1 MLNHFDTHVCLISK
15 EATPNLT
22 PILDEQFRPKK
33 VLMMVS
39 AEMRDAATRL
49 AAICKRYQVQVEQIA
64 VENVFD
70 LQALENQFIDLL
82 ANHESENMALNV
94 TGGTKPMAIAASLV
108 FKGEKPIFYVHP
120 QKNSVFMLGSN
131 NEPPIELANKL
142 KLSDYLPAHGFKIID
157 SPAPGKASAGEA
169 SLTET
174 LVGYA
179 GNFHS
184 AIARLNW
191 LAQQASS
198 KKVLELAD
206 TTLQKSDPDFDRIM
220 DYVREAGLATISK
233 DKICFRDEAARAYL
247 NGGWLEQYVF
257 GIANGLKKQ
266 DIACNLTVE
275 SQAPGHSRNEL
286 DVAILAQNRL
296 HVIECKTS
304 RMDQSGRADGV
315 LYKLDTLTAFGGLNT
330 KGMLVSFQPLKAPD
344 LDRAKD
350 LRVKVVDADKL
361 RNLKQIMNEWINS
374 Q

>member
-1 MLNHFDTHVCLISK
+1 MLNRFDTHVCLISK

-39 AEMRDAATRL
+39 AEMRDAAARL
-49 AAICKRYQVQVEQIA
+49 AAICKRYQVQVEQIPVDDA
-64 VENVFD
+64 FD

-82 ANHESENMALNV
+82 ANHEAENMALNV

-120 QKNSVFMLGSN
+120 QQNSVFMLGSN
-131 NEPPIELANKL
+131 EPEIALANKL
-142 KLSDYLPAHGFKIID
+142 KLSDYLPAHGFRIID
-157 SPAPGKASAGEA
+157 SPAPGKASPDEA
-169 SLTET
+169 SLTDT
-174 LVGYA
+174 LVSHA
-179 GNFHS
+179 GAFHA

-198 KKVLELAD
+198 KKVLEIAD
-206 TTLQKSDPDFDRIM
+206 PTLQKADHDFDRIM
-220 DYVREAGLATISK
+220 DYVQDAGLATLSK
-233 DKICFRDEAARAYL
+233 DKIRFRDEAARAYL

-257 GIANGLKKQ
+257 EIANSLKKQ

-275 SQAPGHSRNEL
+275 SQAPGHSRNEI

-304 RMDQSGRADGV
+304 RLDQGDKADGV

-330 KGMLVSFQPLKAPD
+330 KGMLVSFQPLKAAD

-361 RNLKQIMNEWINS
+361 RNLKQIMNEWINGK
-374 Q
+374 